1 MTGDGIRPT
10 NVPIPTQTLT
20 MQGVVTAY
28 RGPLPDPAMLAAYKA
43 IEIDLPD
50 RIVRMAEQNAA
61 TERRTTERSQT
72 FSLVSD
78 LFGRVAGLA
87 FASGGLVAAVVL
99 ALHGHDTV
107 AGVIGGTTIIG
118 VVAALIT
125 GKSP

>member
-1 MTGDGIRPT
+1 
-10 NVPIPTQTLT
+10 

-28 RGPLPDPAMLAAYKA
+28 RGPLPDPATLAAYKA
-43 IEIDLPD
+43 IESDLPD

-72 FSLVSD
+72 FNLASD
-78 LFGRVAGLA
+78 LFGRLAGLA

-107 AGVIGGTTIIG
+107 AGVIGGTTIVG